1 MSESH
6 LRSTLRK
13 RLKTI
18 SPPPLD
24 PLQSAKSAGL
34 RYVTGEGPG
43 IVRRRSGKGFTY
55 IGVDAKPVRD
65 MGTLERIKSLAI
77 PPAWENVWICPVEN
91 GHIQAAGRDARG
103 RKQYRY
109 HSRYREVRD
118 EAKYGRML
126 AFGAVLPKIRKKV
139 NGDLAAPGLPQRK
152 VIAAIVRLLDETCIR
167 IGNDEYAKS
176 NKSYGLTTLKEQHV
190 DVHGDNLRLRF
201 RGKSKQDHDIKLR
214 DRRLAKI
221 VKQLQ
226 ELPGQ
231 ELFQYRENDGDYV
244 KVDSADVN
252 EYLREVTQEDF
263 TAKDFRTWHGTGQMA
278 QELASLGPA
287 QSETEAKRNIVEAV
301 KRTAKQLGNR
311 PAACRK
317 YYIHPAIL
325 ESYMEQTMFEAMK
338 GVHSGSGNSAA
349 QLRAEELVV
358 LRLVEAYT
366 HPSPARPAKA
376 S

>member
-1 MSESH
+1 MCGAP
-6 LRSTLRK
+6 LRK
-13 RLKTI
+13 RPKLV
-18 SPPPLD
+18 SPPPVD

-34 RYVTGEGPG
+34 RYVTGEGLG
-43 IVRRRSGKGFTY
+43 IVRRRAGKGFTY
-55 IGVDAKPVRD
+55 IGVDARPVRD
-65 MGTLERIKSLAI
+65 KATLQRIKSLAI

-139 NGDLAAPGLPQRK
+139 DEDLAAPGLPQRK
-152 VIAAIVRLLDETCIR
+152 VIAAIVRLLDQTCIR
-167 IGNDEYAKS
+167 IGNDEYAKA
-176 NKSYGLTTLKEQHV
+176 NKSYGLTTLKEQHA
-190 DVHGDNLRLRF
+190 DVHGDNVRLRF

-214 DRRLAKI
+214 DHRLARI

-231 ELFQYRENDGDYV
+231 ELFQYRQDDGEYV

-252 EYLREVTQEDF
+252 DYLREVTQEDF

-278 QELASLGPA
+278 QELAALGPA

-301 KRTAKQLGNR
+301 KTTAKRLGNR

-325 ESYMEQTMFEAMK
+325 EGYTEQTLFEAMK
-338 GVHSGSGNSAA
+338 GVPAGPVGSVA
-349 QLRAEELVV
+349 QLRAEEVV
-358 LRLVEAYT
+358 VMRLVEAYANA
-366 HPSPARPAKA
+366 SSARPAKA